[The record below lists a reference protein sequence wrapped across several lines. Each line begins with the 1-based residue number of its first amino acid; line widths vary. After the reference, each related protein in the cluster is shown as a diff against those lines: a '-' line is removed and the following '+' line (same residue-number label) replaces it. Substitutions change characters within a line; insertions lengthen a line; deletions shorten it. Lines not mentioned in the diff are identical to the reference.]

1 MDISLPH
8 NMENILK
15 TKVAEGVFSTMDE
28 AVTFAIQ
35 FAFFENNGLE
45 ERVAALNDEIQK
57 GIDDYEAG
65 RYQEGQSAFNK
76 LLKKYE

>member
-45 ERVAALNDEIQK
+45 ERVAALNAEIQK
-57 GIDDYEAG
+57 GIEDYEAG
-65 RYQEGQSAFNK
+65 RYQEGQAAFNK

>member
-57 GIDDYEAG
+57 GIDDYEAV

>member
-35 FAFFENNGLE
+35 FAFFDNGSLE
-45 ERVAALNDEIQK
+45 ERIAALNSEIQK
-57 GIDDYEAG
+57 GINDYNAG
-65 RYQEGQSAFNK
+65 RYQDGEAAFKK